1 MLILIKHLTA
11 WSDLF
16 LRVINMQ
23 CLSICYDEILT
34 QYKHDAI
41 NVFDHGFS
49 RLSKIF
55 FLDNLQFCTEDIH
68 KSIKV
73 ALIFF

>member
-11 WSDLF
+11 WSGLF
-16 LRVINMQ
+16 LRVIDMQ

-34 QYKHDAI
+34 QYKYDAI

-49 RLSKIF
+49 
-55 FLDNLQFCTEDIH
+55 
-68 KSIKV
+68 
-73 ALIFF
+73 